1 VLAVVA
7 QLLELKSL
15 LLNTNQFTDMYPV
28 AKISR
33 LTGLEVLTL
42 TDNVFSPAPVLLK
55 LTNQLTREIH
65 VAFDNL

>member
-1 VLAVVA
+1 
-7 QLLELKSL
+7 
-15 LLNTNQFTDMYPV
+15 MYPV